1 MAAPVQLVGQTLG
14 HYGILEQI
22 GAGGMGEVYRAH
34 DEQLDRDVALKVLTS
49 GVLADDG
56 ARKRF
61 RKEALSLA
69 KLNHPNIATVFEF
82 GGQGGIDFLVTEYIP
97 GVTLDAKL
105 ATGALP
111 EKEVVRLGTQLA
123 EGLEAAH
130 QQGVIHRDLKPGNL
144 RVTPEGRLKV
154 LDFGLAQLMPHA
166 SPMGLTVT
174 LTQSQEVTGTLPYMA
189 PEQLRGGAPDF
200 RSDIYAAG
208 AVLYEMATGRRP
220 FEDKLSTTL
229 IDNILH
235 KSPPAPGQF
244 NPALSPRLEDIILK
258 CLEKDPDNR
267 YQSVRELLVDLR
279 RLSTAVAVT
288 PTERRPTLWRRHASK
303 VAVVIAVLAVV
314 IAWTL
319 KGSRNLW
326 RTANLARIESIA
338 VLPLENLSHDAAQD
352 YLADGMTEALI
363 TDLGEIRGLR
373 RVISRTSVMRYKTEP
388 KPISDIARQLNVD
401 AVVEGSVQRSG
412 TAIQV
417 TARLVNASTDT
428 QLWSR
433 SYRRELRDLLTLQR
447 ELALTIANEI
457 KIKLT
462 PEEHARLSTAHP
474 VDPAAQEAY
483 LKATG
488 QGLNTPLDSFAFKL
502 DPLRVVFGPDLHN
515 SPDMWRFASSLITFR
530 HVLSVALRSSR
541 DQPFQVT
548 LQETSPQDL

>member
-1 MAAPVQLVGQTLG
+1 
-14 HYGILEQI
+14 
-22 GAGGMGEVYRAH
+22 
-34 DEQLDRDVALKVLTS
+34 
-49 GVLADDG
+49 
-56 ARKRF
+56 
-61 RKEALSLA
+61 
-69 KLNHPNIATVFEF
+69 
-82 GGQGGIDFLVTEYIP
+82 
-97 GVTLDAKL
+97 
-105 ATGALP
+105 
-111 EKEVVRLGTQLA
+111 
-123 EGLEAAH
+123 
-130 QQGVIHRDLKPGNL
+130 
-144 RVTPEGRLKV
+144 
-154 LDFGLAQLMPHA
+154 
-166 SPMGLTVT
+166 
-174 LTQSQEVTGTLPYMA
+174 
-189 PEQLRGGAPDF
+189 
-200 RSDIYAAG
+200 
-208 AVLYEMATGRRP
+208 
-220 FEDKLSTTL
+220 
-229 IDNILH
+229 
-235 KSPPAPGQF
+235 
-244 NPALSPRLEDIILK
+244 
-258 CLEKDPDNR
+258 LEKDPDNR

-319 KGSRNLW
+319 KGSRDLW

-338 VLPLENLSHDAAQD
+338 VLPLENLSHDPAQD

-483 LKATG
+483 LKATYLGTGTSEQRRKAREYLEQAVRLDPDYAPAYAGLADSYWNNIDLIAQKAMPKAKGHALKALALDDTLAHAHTALASILFYGDWDWPGADKEFKRALELNPNDAEAHRMYSVYLSAMG
-488 QGLNTPLDSFAFKL
+488 QFDNALTQVQAAQQL
-502 DPLRVVFGPDLHN
+502 DPLSIYNSTTAGWTLYCARQYDRAIEQCRTALELAPNFDGAHACLSYAYLGKRDYSQALEQSQKAFTLSGGDAVRAVWLGRAYAEAGKKLEARKVLIHLNELSRHTYIPPYFIATLYLALGDKDRALTWLEKAYAQRDLYLATLKVDQAVD
-515 SPDMWRFASSLITFR
+515 P
-530 HVLSVALRSSR
+530 LRSDR
-541 DQPFQVT
+541 RFQG
-548 LQETSPQDL
+548 LLRRLNFSP